1 MSLNQMNIHV
11 EFHNVQMHAQSLAL
25 LVTVEFEWLA
35 IHIPESA
42 AHMRGSSYFKFT
54 CSYI

>member
-11 EFHNVQMHAQSLAL
+11 EFRNVQMHAQSLAL

-42 AHMRGSSYFKFT
+42 AHTRGSSYFKFT